1 MAWYILAMDNKSP
14 IFYGPYP
21 SEDQATQKKLQVS
34 SQANIRDTELFDLP
48 TNNRARAA
56 RMVKAQMA
64 DGLTRF
70 KYDKTPETSL

>member
-1 MAWYILAMDNKSP
+1 MSWYILAMDAKSP
-14 IFYGPYP
+14 IFYGPYQ

-34 SQANIRDTELFDLP
+34 SQSGIRYSELFELP

-70 KYDKTPETSL
+70 RYENENTSKI